1 MVLPV
6 KEVVP
11 NKLKMVVKV
20 YTSPSCP
27 YCFTLKEFLKENN
40 IKFEEIDVS
49 KDEKAKN
56 KVIKRTG
63 KMEVP
68 MIEIGDEVIVGF
80 DREKICKAL
89 NINEG

>member
-1 MVLPV
+1 MVLLV

-11 NKLKMVVKV
+11 NKFKMVVKV
-20 YTSPSCP
+20 YISPSCP

-49 KDEKAKN
+49 KDEKAKD
-56 KVIKRTG
+56 KVIKKTG